1 MSLRTNEGGVG
12 GSIKDTNKRFLCLLA
27 GQSSHTELLRSCPV
41 VTATGQC
48 IGRVKS
54 VLVDAKNRQLRFVV
68 LAAQKGKSAVVI
80 PWQVLYFDSAL
91 VRLVYYTYS

>member
-1 MSLRTNEGGVG
+1 MSLRTHEGGAG
-12 GSIKDTNKRFLCLLA
+12 GSFKEAKKRFHCLLA
-27 GQSSHTELLRSCPV
+27 GQSSSTELLRSCPV
-41 VTATGQC
+41 VTATGQN

-54 VLVDAKNRQLRFVV
+54 VLVDARNKQLRYVV
-68 LAAQKGKSAVVI
+68 LAAQQGKSAVVI